1 MTHYSDKI
9 DHMKRLLRD
18 AGIDVL
24 DARHTERRTEYI
36 SHGSLS
42 SDRIPYY
49 RTEKSAED
57 VVWDLRMNSEKVH
70 DMINLQNEHDHYKR
84 QSNKAALDLLQT
96 QRIVGRYQSQT
107 GQLRM
112 VLDEHPEIK
121 EQWDEFMIL
130 LKMAGLDA
138 DVLKLIT

>member
-9 DHMKRLLRD
+9 DHMTRLLRD
-18 AGIDVL
+18 AGIIVL
-24 DARHTERRTEYI
+24 DARHTERRTEYTA
-36 SHGSLS
+36 HGSFA
-42 SDRIPYY
+42 SDRIAHY
-49 RTEKSAED
+49 RTEQSAED
-57 VVWDLRMNSEKVH
+57 VVWDLRMNFEKVL
-70 DMINLQNEHDHYKR
+70 DMVNLQNAHDHYKR
-84 QSNKAALDLLQT
+84 QSNKAAMDLLQT
-96 QRIVGRYQSQT
+96 QQIVTRYQSQT

-121 EQWDEFMIL
+121 EQWDEIMIL

>member
-9 DHMKRLLRD
+9 DHMTRLLRD
-18 AGIDVL
+18 AGIIVL
-24 DARHTERRTEYI
+24 DARHTERRTEYTY
-36 SHGSLS
+36 HGSLS

-49 RTEKSAED
+49 RTEQSAED
-57 VVWDLRMNSEKVH
+57 VVWDLRMNSKKVL
-70 DMINLQNEHDHYKR
+70 DMVNLQNEHDHYKR
-84 QSNKAALDLLQT
+84 QSNKVALDLLQT
-96 QRIVGRYQSQT
+96 QQIVTRYQSQT

-121 EQWDEFMIL
+121 EQWDEIMIL